1 MIVVYVNSTPFRAVE
16 PNRAII
22 ARKQL
27 EEDERIPPGAIWID
41 LTDPT
46 VEEDRDAKSG
56 TLPT

>member
-1 MIVVYVNSTPFRAVE
+1 MIVVYVNSAPFGTAESDRV
-16 PNRAII
+16 II
-22 ARKQL
+22 ARKRL
-27 EEDERIPPGAIWID
+27 EKDERIPPGAIWID

>member
-1 MIVVYVNSTPFRAVE
+1 VE